1 MWGQRMVPYSIRVYK
16 YLMVKVFFYKKAY
29 LSHEKNVHSLYCFPV
44 QIQDVFHL
52 ETNTSNWLGK
62 SLIFSQQ
69 AKCLQCLQC
78 YCMIKRSGGSMMR
91 WTYLGTGW
99 LSQRLCKFKIILFR
113 NNIKYDFYHAYP
125 VYSEISN

>member
-1 MWGQRMVPYSIRVYK
+1 
-16 YLMVKVFFYKKAY
+16 MVKVFFYKKAY
-29 LSHEKNVHSLYCFPV
+29 LSHKKNVHSLYCFPV

-62 SLIFSQQ
+62 SFIFSQQ
-69 AKCLQCLQC
+69 AKCLQCLTVSDMS
-78 YCMIKRSGGSMMR
+78 YSLLTFLSYSSMIKRSGGCMMR
-91 WTYLGTGW
+91 RTYLGTGW

-113 NNIKYDFYHAYP
+113 NNLNYDFYHAYP